1 MGCNASD
8 PSEARSRPAAL
19 AGFGV
24 HNPLL
29 AWIMATNLAAVWLPM
44 AAKISG

>member
-1 MGCNASD
+1 MGCDASD

-24 HNPLL
+24 HSLL
-29 AWIMATNLAAVWLPM
+29 LVRIMATNVAAVWLPM

>member
-24 HNPLL
+24 HSLL
-29 AWIMATNLAAVWLPM
+29 LVRITATNLAAVWLPM
-44 AAKISG
+44 AAKTSG

>member
-1 MGCNASD
+1 MGFNASD
-8 PSEARSRPAAL
+8 PSEARARPAVL

-24 HNPLL
+24 HSLL
-29 AWIMATNLAAVWLPM
+29 LVRIMATNLAAVWLPM